1 MVELQART
9 EAILRRLVRRDAAS
23 SLRKVLNK
31 TRPED
36 VAAAMEHL
44 TWTEQRRLFSFV
56 DDPQYAAELLTSLV
70 DDGVREIT
78 KGMEVDDIIDLLMLM
93 EPDDAT
99 DVVGLLSNDI
109 RARVIDELG
118 DKDDATEV
126 RNLLSWEAETAGGIM
141 SPLVF
146 KMPASATCGQ
156 AITALQE
163 NHEEFETVFY
173 LYVVGERGELVG
185 VASLRAIITHP
196 ARTLLSHIITRDVI
210 TVGPRQDQEEVARI
224 VARYDL
230 MAVPVVDETQ
240 RLLGIVTVDD
250 VVDVIREEAAED
262 MMLMAG
268 MDEEAHIG
276 NRSVFAQARNR
287 FGWLLATILGGIFA
301 AEIIGSFEATL
312 ASAAVLAGFIPVIM
326 GMGGNVGI
334 QSATVAVRGLA
345 TGHVQIA
352 GTLPFIYREARVGL
366 ILGVSYALILT
377 VYGVL
382 RYSDEPMIGV
392 SIGVSIMLAIGL
404 ASVLGASIPVA
415 LERLGV
421 DPAIATGP
429 FVTTAV
435 DVLGIIIYF
444 NVAQFLLGL

>member
-1 MVELQART
+1 M
-9 EAILRRLVRRDAAS
+9 D
-23 SLRKVLNK
+23 
-31 TRPED
+31 
-36 VAAAMEHL
+36 HL
-44 TWTEQRRLFSFV
+44 TWTEQRRLFSFL
-56 DDPQYAAELLTSLV
+56 DDPDYAAELLAELG
-70 DDGVREIT
+70 DDGIREIT
-78 KGMEVDDIIDLLMLM
+78 KGMEVDDIIDLLLRM

-99 DVVGLLSNDI
+99 DVVSLLSSNI
-109 RARVIDELG
+109 RARVIDVLH
-118 DKDDATEV
+118 DQDDATEV
-126 RNLLSWEAETAGGIM
+126 RNLLSWEGESAGGIM

-146 KMPASATCGQ
+146 KMPATATCGQ

-163 NHEEFETVFY
+163 NHDDFETVFY
-173 LYVVGERGELVG
+173 LYVVSAAGVLVG
-185 VASLRAIITHP
+185 VASLRSIITHP
-196 ARTLLSHIITRDVI
+196 ARTLLSQIITRDII
-210 TVGPRQDQEEVARI
+210 TVGPHQDQEEVARI

-230 MAVPVVDETQ
+230 MAVPVVDESL

-268 MDEEAHIG
+268 MDEEAHIA
-276 NRSVFAQARNR
+276 NRSVFHQARNR
-287 FGWLLATILGGIFA
+287 FGWLLATIFGGIVA
-301 AEIIGSFEATL
+301 AEIIGSFEETL
-312 ASAAVLAGFIPVIM
+312 KTVAVLAGFIPVIM

-352 GTLPFIYREARVGL
+352 GTIPFIYREARVGL
-366 ILGVSYALILT
+366 LLGILYAIILT
-377 VYGVL
+377 VYGML
-382 RYSDEPMIGV
+382 RYSDQPMIGV
-392 SIGVSIMLAIGL
+392 AIGVSILLAIAL

-415 LERLGV
+415 FDRLGV

-444 NVAQFLLGL
+444 NVAQYLLGL